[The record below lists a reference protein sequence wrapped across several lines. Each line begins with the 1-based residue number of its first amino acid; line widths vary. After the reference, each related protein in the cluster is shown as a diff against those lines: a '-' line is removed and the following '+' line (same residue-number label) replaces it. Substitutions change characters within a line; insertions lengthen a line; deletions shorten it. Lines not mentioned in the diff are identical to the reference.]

1 VKAYFSSLDIDLG
14 DTWTR
19 FTPLDSKGTNEID
32 LEEFIIGCLGLQGQA
47 RSFDMVR
54 LGYEMRRFART
65 LGAISKDF
73 QKSDKQLSEVRAE
86 LYLMRESNA
95 HNKSS
100 MI

>member
-32 LEEFIIGCLGLQGQA
+32 PEEFIIGCLGLQGQA

-65 LGAISKDF
+65 LGAIKMF
-73 QKSDKQLSEVRAE
+73 RRATNNC
-86 LYLMRESNA
+86 LKCGRSFT
-95 HNKSS
+95 
-100 MI
+100 